1 MKKLIITSALFA
13 FVAAPVFAQSARV
26 ATGTPAQQNT
36 QNMPSADRM
45 AEREA
50 KMLQQQYKLSP
61 TQTDGVQKVCTEY
74 AQAMLAMRA
83 EHRQMTPQESKALFE
98 KKNAGLKAVMTADQ
112 YKAYESTLNTSRP
125 QATPAVNKAKN

>member
-13 FVAAPVFAQSARV
+13 FAVAPVFAQSAST
-26 ATGTPAQQNT
+26 ATKAPAQQDN
-36 QNMPSADRM
+36 QNMPSAERM

-83 EHRQMTPQESKALFE
+83 EHRQMTPQESKAMFE
-98 KKNAGLKAVMTADQ
+98 KKVAGFKAVMTADQ
-112 YKAYESTLNTSRP
+112 FKAYESTLNLSKP
-125 QATPAVNKAKN
+125 QAAPSTNKAKN